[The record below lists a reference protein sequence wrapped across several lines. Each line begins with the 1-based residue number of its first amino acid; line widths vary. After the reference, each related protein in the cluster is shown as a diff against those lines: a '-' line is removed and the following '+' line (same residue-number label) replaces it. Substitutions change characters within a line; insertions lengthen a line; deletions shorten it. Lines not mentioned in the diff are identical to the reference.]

1 MHLVNQNLVLK
12 KNGEKPDLMDLSSII
27 YLFALSL
34 GAELE
39 RSFISE
45 QTKAGLQN
53 ALKNGKILGRPRGV
67 TKLDKFLDQIIDY
80 KARGFNSVIISSELF
95 REYNIRVSTH
105 SIQRFI
111 KRYNIAPQVLNKG
124 RVG

>member
-80 KARGFNSVIISSELF
+80 KARGFNSVIILK
-95 REYNIRVSTH
+95 H
-105 SIQRFI
+105 LL
-111 KRYNIAPQVLNKG
+111 VL
-124 RVG
+124 